1 MTTDL
6 KAVTTAPTAP
16 LDKWEQRFYLNAQL
30 THLDI
35 ELFEQD
41 FTEMQ
46 AYLNQGTFE
55 HENEGWR
62 YLLATGYAY
71 LRGKERLLLPDGSGI
86 DPASVAENLRR
97 QIEIESM
104 YAVLKQRAYVWMTDY
119 KTMDM
124 QTGALH
130 TTVAGY
136 RALIDRLKEENQTL
150 KTELKQLRQQLAQRA
165 PQDETPLVTPVKPE
179 LPNSDP
185 VWKRYLKRTK
195 RG

>member
-6 KAVTTAPTAP
+6 EAVATAPTTP
-16 LDKWEQRFYLNAQL
+16 PDKWAQRFYPNAQL

-41 FTEMQ
+41 VTEMRT
-46 AYLNQGTFE
+46 YLNQGTFE
-55 HENEGWR
+55 NENEGWR

-86 DPASVAENLRR
+86 DPEGIAENLRR

-104 YAVLKQRAYVWMTDY
+104 YAVLKQRGYVWMADY
-119 KTMDM
+119 QTMNL

-130 TTVAGY
+130 TMNSGY
-136 RALIDRLKEENQTL
+136 RALIDQLQAENQAL
-150 KTELKQLRQQLAQRA
+150 KAERKQLRQQFAQLA
-165 PQDETPLVTPVKPE
+165 PQAEAPVAIAVQPDPLAP
-179 LPNSDP
+179 LPR
-185 VWKRYLKRTK
+185 WKRFLKRTQ
-195 RG
+195 

>member
-1 MTTDL
+1 MITNPE
-6 KAVTTAPTAP
+6 AVTTPPTTNP
-16 LDKWEQRFYLNAQL
+16 DKWEQRFYRSAQL

-41 FTEMQ
+41 LNEML
-46 AYLNQGTFE
+46 AYLKQGTFE
-55 HENEGWR
+55 NENEGWR
-62 YLLATGYAY
+62 YLLGTGYAY
-71 LRGKERLLLPDGSGI
+71 LRGRERLLLPDGSGI
-86 DPASVAENLRR
+86 NPAGIAENLRR

-130 TTVAGY
+130 TMNSGY

-150 KTELKQLRQQLAQRA
+150 KTELTQLRQQLGQPA
-165 PQDETPLVTPVKPE
+165 PQAKASMIAPVQP
-179 LPNSDP
+179 DP
-185 VWKRYLKRTK
+185 PAAVPWWKRRLKRAK
-195 RG
+195 